1 MAKGSGGSGFMEGSS
16 IRIGLDLVATAS
28 GIGALTQLG
37 QALTNLVYI
46 QAGLPSGASTW
57 LSGVGA
63 AAAGAALD
71 AAMFDAALKT
81 IVDDA
86 SQLQFSSTQMDLALH
101 GTQAQIDAL
110 NPAIIQWADNSLY
123 TTAQVHQLVQALSE
137 HGLDVTSILHGDG
150 QAAIQLGEAIG
161 GDPVESADLLAS
173 ALQEFS
179 SQGLNATD
187 AANIL
192 TAAYYNGI
200 PSASELQ
207 TALQEVGGQAATM
220 GVPFKDLATTLDLL
234 AQSGMSG
241 ASAGT
246 SLRYVLQNIADPTTK
261 AATDMNFLGL
271 TVVNTTSPAFRKLK
285 DELDNAGAAG
295 QAAVA
300 GFDGT
305 SVGLNAMF
313 KAAQKLGLLPL
324 NETFNAWATASGA
337 MSSKLFDAQG
347 KFIGLQGTIEQIVA
361 AIQAKAKGNP
371 ELAAQMID
379 DMFNVRSG
387 RAIQLLTNVKN
398 FKDHYN
404 RVLSEIGKTSASKDA
419 QTELDTLQGATAEL
433 KTTLTSLGATIGN
446 TLLPPLTQL
455 VQHINQ
461 FAGWVMKLN
470 PDLLKFLGIFVG
482 VGAVLSTITALVAA
496 LVVVFM
502 VVAAVAGTAVIV
514 TFGIVI
520 VVIIAVA
527 AIIALLIVKWQG
539 IIWVATQVKDHV
551 GQFFSWLGTAAQHAV
566 MTVGGWFSWLGT
578 QAQHMVSTVGGWFSH
593 LGTAA
598 HNAVTT
604 VGQWFSWL
612 GTEIHGRLMI
622 AVGHVKQLWAEI
634 PVLFQI
640 GLHKAEQIVQQVMQ
654 TIGGWFGWLY
664 NHNYYFQDLVD
675 FIRNAWKTIRADAIK
690 AWNAVTGWLSRAW
703 NTIKN
708 EAIET
713 WTNLTTQVGGVFNQL
728 GTKLH
733 QAIQGIQAFFEVI
746 WKLIVKGATDQWNTL
761 TSTVGGIF
769 NGLGSRLHAGL
780 VGIQNFFEVTW
791 KLIVKGVEAN
801 FHALQNTMGA
811 QFSQLGTLVHNKLQD
826 IGKFFSDFGTQMHQF
841 GQVAMQMF
849 IKGLQ
854 AEIGAL
860 GNVLTTI
867 ANKIKSVLGFHSPPA
882 EGPLSDSDQYMPN
895 MMRMFATGIT
905 GNSGLFTGAL
915 NQVALA
921 GRTAVSGGL
930 LGLGGVAG
938 VAGSQGQSV
947 ANFNVDGKT
956 LFSVMMDRLTGEMRL
971 NNLGTQWR

>member
-1 MAKGSGGSGFMEGSS
+1 MAGKGGGGFMEGSS

-28 GIGALTQLG
+28 GIGALTQLS
-37 QALTNLVYI
+37 QALTSLVYAE
-46 QAGLPSGASTW
+46 AGLPSGAPTW

-71 AAMFDAALKT
+71 AYMFDSALRT
-81 IVDDA
+81 VVDDA

-101 GTQAQIDAL
+101 GTAEQIAEL

-179 SQGLNATD
+179 SQGLTATD
-187 AANIL
+187 AANTL

-200 PSASELQ
+200 PSATELQ

-271 TVVNTTSPAFRKLK
+271 TVVNTTSPAFRRLK
-285 DELDNAGAAG
+285 SELDNAGAAG

-324 NETFNAWATASGA
+324 NETFNQWATASGA

-361 AIQAKAKGNP
+361 AIQSKAKGNP
-371 ELAAQMID
+371 ELASQMIS

-387 RAIQLLTNVKN
+387 RAIQLLTNVTN

-404 RVLSEIGKTSASKDA
+404 RVFAEIGKTSASKDA
-419 QTELDTLQGATAEL
+419 QTELDTLQGSTAEL
-433 KTTLTSLGATIGN
+433 KTTLTSLGASIGN
-446 TLLPPLTQL
+446 SLLPPLTQL
-455 VQHINQ
+455 VQHLNQ

-470 PDLLKFLGIFVG
+470 PDLLKFMGIFLA
-482 VGAVLSTITALVAA
+482 VGAVLSTVVAIVLV
-496 LVVVFM
+496 LVVVFA
-502 VVAAVAGTAVIV
+502 VVAAVAGTAILV
-514 TFGIVI
+514 TFGVVI

-527 AIIALLIVKWQG
+527 AVIALLIVKWQG

-551 GQFFSWLGTAAQHAV
+551 GQFFSWLGTAAHGAV
-566 MTVGGWFSWLGT
+566 TAVGNWFSWLGT
-578 QAQHMVSTVGGWFSH
+578 QVRGHINQAVNFVKMVW
-593 LGTAA
+593 AA
-598 HNAVTT
+598 
-604 VGQWFSWL
+604 
-612 GTEIHGRLMI
+612 
-622 AVGHVKQLWAEI
+622 I
-634 PVLFQI
+634 PVYFQI
-640 GLHKAEQIVQQVMQ
+640 GLAKAEQIVQQVMQ
-654 TIGGWFGWLY
+654 AIGGWFGWLY
-664 NHNYYFQDLVD
+664 NHNYYFKDLVD
-675 FIRNAWKTIRADAIK
+675 FIRNAWKTIHDDAIK
-690 AWNAVTGWLSRAW
+690 LWTTVTGWLSRAW

-708 EAIET
+708 EAIES
-713 WTNLTTQVGGVFNQL
+713 WTNLTHTVGGVFNQL

-733 QAIQGIQAFFEVI
+733 QAIQGIQAFFEV
-746 WKLIVKGATDQWNTL
+746 
-761 TSTVGGIF
+761 
-769 NGLGSRLHAGL
+769 
-780 VGIQNFFEVTW
+780 TW
-791 KLIVKGVEAN
+791 KLVVIQATN
-801 FHALQNTMGA
+801 AFHALQNTVGV
-811 QFSQLGTLVHNKLQD
+811 QFSNLGSFIHQKLQD
-826 IGKFFSDFGTQMHQF
+826 IGKFFSDFGSQMHHF

-854 AEIGAL
+854 GEIKAL
-860 GNVLTTI
+860 GDVLTTI
-867 ANKIKSVLGFHSPPA
+867 ANKIKSVLGFHSPPS

-895 MMRMFATGIT
+895 MMKMFAGGIT
-905 GNSGLFTGAL
+905 GNQHLFTGAL

-930 LGLGGVAG
+930 LGLGGAGAVA
-938 VAGSQGQSV
+938 AGAQGQSV

-956 LFSVMMDRLTGEMRL
+956 LFSVVMDRLTGEMRM